1 MKITNILLILS
12 LCFFSARSWSQEDP
26 SGDSGDSS
34 ASEIS
39 PDSDSADEGNTEEG
53 NTNEGSEEPEKT
65 PEPEK
70 SPDSSKNPDSTA
82 KTPQQAAEESA
93 AREVGRVIG
102 NKIGQDAVKKMNQV
116 DRKALLERTR
126 AAIKGELLRRYSFSE
141 SPYMNSFVGSVTVLR
156 VGKDHVGFKCKELE
170 IDLVYKVERIYAR
183 PTLCQE
189 ANGEWMETDVRNV
202 IFARR
207 GESKPGAESGNG
219 PHEPGSGGWL
229 PPL

>member
-1 MKITNILLILS
+1 MKIINVFLILS
-12 LCFFSARSWSQEDP
+12 LCFFNARSWSQEDT
-26 SGDSGDSS
+26 SGDSDSS
-34 ASEIS
+34 SGSEIS
-39 PDSDSADEGNTEEG
+39 PDTGSADEG
-53 NTNEGSEEPEKT
+53 SEVPEKI

-70 SPDSSKNPDSTA
+70 KPETEKTPDTGKKPDNTA
-82 KTPQQAAEESA
+82 KTPQQEAEDSA

-126 AAIKGELLRRYSFSE
+126 TAIRGELLRKYSFSE
-141 SPYMNSFVGSVTVLR
+141 SPYMNSFIGSVTVLR
-156 VGKDHVGFKCKELE
+156 VGKDHVGLKCKELE

-189 ANGEWMETDVRNV
+189 ANGEWLETDVRNV

-207 GESKPGAESGNG
+207 GESKPGAESGNS
-219 PHEPGSGGWL
+219 PHEPESGGWL